1 LAFLAERS
9 LKWSDKESVTIGPIT
24 PALPVL
30 RVAGYAEALLERGR
44 APKAIAHREEYVD
57 RFVSSTQ
64 SMEAAAPW
72 EMIVNDLQEV
82 YTPGSLINV
91 LG

>member
-1 LAFLAERS
+1 M
-9 LKWSDKESVTIGPIT
+9 TIGPIT

-64 SMEAAAPW
+64 SMEAAAQ
-72 EMIVNDLQEV
+72 MTIANDQEEV
-82 YTPGSLINV
+82 YTPGSLVNV

>member
-1 LAFLAERS
+1 M
-9 LKWSDKESVTIGPIT
+9 TIGPIT

-44 APKAIAHREEYVD
+44 APKAVAHSEEYVD

-64 SMEAAAPW
+64 SMEAAAPR
-72 EMIVNDLQEV
+72 EMVVNDQEEV

>member
-1 LAFLAERS
+1 M
-9 LKWSDKESVTIGPIT
+9 KWSDKKSVTIGAIT

-44 APKAIAHREEYVD
+44 APKPVAQREEYVD

-64 SMEAAAPW
+64 SWEAAAP
-72 EMIVNDLQEV
+72 QERIANEQAEA

>member
-1 LAFLAERS
+1 M
-9 LKWSDKESVTIGPIT
+9 TIGPII

-30 RVAGYAEALLERGR
+30 PVGGYAEALLERGR
-44 APKAIAHREEYVD
+44 APKAVAQREEYVD

-72 EMIVNDLQEV
+72 EMIINDQEDG

>member
-1 LAFLAERS
+1 M
-9 LKWSDKESVTIGPIT
+9 TIGPIT

-30 RVAGYAEALLERGR
+30 PVAGYAEVFLERGR
-44 APKAIAHREEYVD
+44 APKPVAHREEYVD

-64 SMEAAAPW
+64 SIEAAAQR
-72 EMIVNDLQEV
+72 EMIVDEPEEA

>member
-1 LAFLAERS
+1 
-9 LKWSDKESVTIGPIT
+9 VTIGPIT
-24 PALPVL
+24 PALPVP

-44 APKAIAHREEYVD
+44 GPKAVAQSEESVD

-64 SMEAAAPW
+64 SMEAAGPRGMVADYRE
-72 EMIVNDLQEV
+72 EM
-82 YTPGSLINV
+82 YTPGSLVNV

>member
-1 LAFLAERS
+1 M
-9 LKWSDKESVTIGPIT
+9 KWSDKKSVTIGAIT

-30 RVAGYAEALLERGR
+30 PVAGYAEALLERGR
-44 APKAIAHREEYVD
+44 AAKPVALREESVD
-57 RFVSSTQ
+57 RFVSSTW
-64 SMEAAAPW
+64 SMEAAGPLKITSDQ
-72 EMIVNDLQEV
+72 EEV